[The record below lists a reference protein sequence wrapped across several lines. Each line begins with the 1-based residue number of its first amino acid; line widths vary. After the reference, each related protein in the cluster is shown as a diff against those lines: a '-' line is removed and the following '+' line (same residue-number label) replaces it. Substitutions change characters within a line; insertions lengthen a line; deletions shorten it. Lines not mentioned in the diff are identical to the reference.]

1 MAKKFIE
8 FDINEDV
15 VGTYDKTKT
24 FVTGNMT
31 QKVINSQDVIGPPA
45 TFFTDNQTANA
56 LPLAGYIEATSNG
69 YAFLITTI
77 SLGSASLLAYSIDYS
92 DNTTQYL
99 GRVLVVFPNIPAAT
113 HTIRS
118 IRADASNT
126 SEIKVCVATV
136 SAGTNAIV
144 NGGNFLIN
152 KVALA
157 DFTTGPS
164 PITVQFAIDDDVRAV
179 YWQQDPA
186 GLGQANNMTTV
197 MGVAAKDDEIF
208 SIQGTAASF
217 NIQAFDKTI
226 APTITKLSATSPGIG
241 TATWAVAG
249 HAFAANDMVAFTTSG
264 AAPGGFTASTTA
276 VHQVYF
282 VRNPVA
288 GVSFELSATFGGASI
303 NASSNGSGTFNVFRA
318 YGSTTA
324 THVAG
329 RKTGTITSGFVG
341 TALLLDNIM
350 AATIPAI
357 DSTNPNVGQDV
368 IFLPTGTNFY
378 NFRLTDI
385 TAGATTLPTATAINN
400 LGTGT
405 DYTAP
410 TSVLAYYSEEVGAII
425 YTTAT
430 YQWLVKRW
438 MNSQILAN
446 FGSQAITW
454 LENTGRD
461 TDYFRA
467 FATNAG
473 CVKNGYLF
481 VTTTT
486 TGQRGFLS
494 IDLRSD
500 YSFDYSYATSPVKYI
515 GRNKLK
521 FIATYEQNFEITD
534 NVVAFYRS
542 ASTAS
547 DAIFNTATGG
557 WSLLPLDFAA
567 NLESITVDK
576 YVQIKVMSTVLSILS
591 GTPPQV
597 HEVVLGYDDLESND
611 DHWVMSRKNTSASGD
626 SPFYAA
632 ARLQKAYD
640 IGMPAELIFD
650 IIDDSENVISTFST
664 VSDAANFSYS
674 TNNGTSWNAL
684 GTIPNTALTT
694 ELRVLISSPASGPHR
709 LVVRLP

>member
-8 FDINEDV
+8 FDLNEDV
-15 VGTYDKTKT
+15 VGTYDETKT
-24 FVTGNMT
+24 YVTGNMM
-31 QKVINSQDVIGPPA
+31 QKVINSEDVVGSPA

-56 LPLAGYIEATSNG
+56 LALSGFVSASSNG
-69 YAFLITTI
+69 YVFLTTAITA
-77 SLGSASLLAYSIDYS
+77 GVASLLVYSIDYTE
-92 DNTTQYL
+92 NTTVYL
-99 GRVLVVFPNIPAAT
+99 GRVLIVFPNIPAAT

-126 SEIKVCVATV
+126 SEIKVFITTV

-144 NGGNFLIN
+144 NGGNFLVN
-152 KVALA
+152 KLAIA

-164 PITVQFAIDDDVRAV
+164 PITIQFAVDDDLRAM

-186 GLGQANNMTTV
+186 GLGQSNNMTTV
-197 MGVAAKDDEIF
+197 VGNALKSNELF

-217 NIQAFDKTI
+217 NIQGFDTTI
-226 APTITKLSATSPGIG
+226 APTIAKLSATAPTIG
-241 TATWAVAG
+241 TSTWSVAG
-249 HAFAANDMVAFTTSG
+249 HAFVANDMVSFTTSG

-282 VRNPVA
+282 VRNPIA
-288 GVSFELSATFGGASI
+288 GTSFELSATFGGASI
-303 NASSNGSGTFNVFRA
+303 NASSNGSGTFNVFRS

-329 RKTGTITSGFVG
+329 RKTGTITSGFAG

-350 AATIPAI
+350 GVTVPAL
-357 DSTNPNVGQDV
+357 DSTNPNTGHNV
-368 IFLPTGTNFY
+368 IFFPTTSNFY
-378 NFRLTDI
+378 NFRIADI
-385 TAGATTLPTATAINN
+385 TAGATTLPTATAVNN

-410 TSVLAYYSEEVGAII
+410 ANILAFYSEEIGAVV

-430 YQWLVKRW
+430 YQWLAKRW
-438 MNSQILAN
+438 INSKILAN

-467 FATNAG
+467 FATNGG
-473 CVKNGYLF
+473 CVSNGYLF

-486 TGQRGFLS
+486 AGQRGFLS
-494 IDLRSD
+494 VDLRSD
-500 YSFDYSYATSPVKYI
+500 HSFDYSYATSPVKYI

-534 NVVAFYRS
+534 NVVVYYRS
-542 ASTAS
+542 ASTAGDS
-547 DAIFNTATGG
+547 IFNTATGG

-576 YVQIKVMSTVLSILS
+576 YVQLKIMNTVLSILS

-597 HEVVLGYDDLESND
+597 HEVVLGYDDLEAND
-611 DHWVMSRKNTSASGD
+611 DRWVMSHKNTSNDGD

-640 IGMPAELIFD
+640 IAMPAELIFD

-664 VSDAANFSYS
+664 VTDAANFSYS

-709 LVVRLP
+709 LVVREP

>member
-8 FDINEDV
+8 FDINNDV
-15 VGTYDKTKT
+15 VVSYDKTKT

-31 QKVINSQDVIGPPA
+31 QKVINLENVIGPPA
-45 TFFTDNQTANA
+45 TFFTDNQTASGIA
-56 LPLAGYIEATSNG
+56 MSGFIDATSNG
-69 YAFLITTI
+69 YVFLISAIAT
-77 SLGSASLLAYSIDYS
+77 GSASLLAYSIDYS

-99 GRVLVVFPNIPAAT
+99 GRVILSFPNVPATT

-118 IRADASNT
+118 LKSDASNT
-126 SEIKVCVATV
+126 SSIKIFIATV
-136 SAGTNAIV
+136 ASGTNAIV
-144 NGGNFLIN
+144 NGGNFLVN
-152 KVALA
+152 KLA
-157 DFTTGPS
+157 ITDFTTGPS
-164 PITVQFAIDDDVRAV
+164 PITIQFAVNDDLKAM

-186 GLGQANNMTTV
+186 GLGQSNNMTTII
-197 MGVAAKDDEIF
+197 GVGVKNNEVF
-208 SIQGTAASF
+208 SVQGTAASF
-217 NIQAFDKTI
+217 NIQAFDKSI
-226 APTITKLSATSPGIG
+226 APTITKLSATAPTSGI
-241 TATWAVAG
+241 ATWSVAG
-249 HAFAANDMVAFTTSG
+249 HSFAANDMVVFTTTG
-264 AAPGGFTASTTA
+264 TAPGGFTASTNT

-303 NASSNGSGTFNVFRA
+303 TASSTGSGTVDVMRG
-318 YGSTTA
+318 YGSTVT
-324 THVAG
+324 THIPS
-329 RKTGTITSGFVG
+329 RKTGTIASGFAG

-350 AATIPAI
+350 AVTIPSL
-357 DSTNPNVGQDV
+357 DSSNPNVGNDV
-368 IFLPTGTNFY
+368 LFFPTGTNFY
-378 NFRLTDI
+378 NFRLSDI
-385 TAGATTLPTATAINN
+385 TPGATTLPTATGINN
-400 LGTGT
+400 LGNGT

-410 TSVLAYYSEEVGAII
+410 IAALAYYSEEIGAIV
-425 YTTAT
+425 YTTST
-430 YQWLVKRW
+430 YQWLIKRW
-438 MNSQILAN
+438 VNSNILYN

-467 FATNAG
+467 FATTGAY
-473 CVKNGYLF
+473 VKNGYLF

-486 TGQRGFLS
+486 PGQRGFLS

-500 YSFDYSYATSPVKYI
+500 HAFDYSYATSPVKYI
-515 GRNKLK
+515 GRNRLK
-521 FIATYEQNFEITD
+521 FIATYEENFEITD
-534 NVVAFYRS
+534 NVVVYYRS
-542 ASTAS
+542 ASTSS

-567 NLESITVDK
+567 NLDAITVDK
-576 YVQIKVMSTVLSILS
+576 YVQLKIMSTVLSILS

-597 HEVVLGYDDLESND
+597 NEVVLGYDDLESND
-611 DHWVMSRKNTSASGD
+611 DHWVMSHKNTSNDGD

-640 IGMPAELIFD
+640 VGMPSELIFD
-650 IIDDSENVISTFST
+650 IIDDSENVIQTFST

-694 ELRVLISSPASGPHR
+694 ELRVLISSPASGAHR